1 MKKDRKSH
9 TKAIIETDK
18 RDELFSILKAAFD
31 SSYDGLC
38 LSDSAG
44 NILYTNESVQKTY
57 NLKDGNLAKQ
67 SVRNWIS
74 GGVIDSSVTLE
85 VIKQRKPVTI
95 IQHSKS
101 GTEMLVTGT
110 PIFNQDGKLIYIICN
125 SREITALSQMK
136 EELEET
142 KALNQRYSEELSK
155 IFLNKQN
162 KMNLVVKSKAMK
174 HILETALSVANFD
187 STVLISGESG
197 VGKSIIAKLIHE
209 NSIRK
214 TKPFIRVN
222 CGAIPE
228 SIVES
233 ELFGYDEG
241 AFTGAKQGGKQG
253 YFELA
258 NGGTLFL
265 DEIGELP
272 RNVQVKLLHF
282 IENRNIMRVGGVKTI
297 TIDARI
303 LAATKRDLKNMIKKN
318 KFREDLF
325 FRLNVVPIHILP
337 LRERREDILPL
348 IQYYLERY
356 NSQYN
361 RKMKISSNALKLL
374 CNYPYPGNVRELNN
388 LIERIFILS
397 KGSII
402 TKADLPPEIL
412 ENTQIPYSASGMGSD
427 PNQSLKT
434 LMEKYEAEIIRN
446 ALESVGTQEK
456 AAQRLKVSQAT
467 IARKAKKYDINYQNY
482 IVHNS
487 SV

>member
-1 MKKDRKSH
+1 M
-9 TKAIIETDK
+9 
-18 RDELFSILKAAFD
+18 
-31 SSYDGLC
+31 
-38 LSDSAG
+38 
-44 NILYTNESVQKTY
+44 
-57 NLKDGNLAKQ
+57 
-67 SVRNWIS
+67 
-74 GGVIDSSVTLE
+74 
-85 VIKQRKPVTI
+85 
-95 IQHSKS
+95 
-101 GTEMLVTGT
+101 
-110 PIFNQDGKLIYIICN
+110 
-125 SREITALSQMK
+125 
-136 EELEET
+136 
-142 KALNQRYSEELSK
+142 
-155 IFLNKQN
+155 
-162 KMNLVVKSKAMK
+162 
-174 HILETALSVANFD
+174 ALSVAKFD

-282 IENRNIMRVGGVKTI
+282 IENRKIMRVGGVKTI
-297 TIDARI
+297 AIDARI
-303 LAATKRDLKNMIKKN
+303 LAATNRDLKNMIKKN

-337 LRERREDILPL
+337 LKERREDIFPL
-348 IQYYLERY
+348 IQYYLEKY

-374 CNYPYPGNVRELNN
+374 GNYPYPGNVRELNN

-402 TKADLPPEIL
+402 TKADLPLEIL
-412 ENTQIPYSASGMGSD
+412 ENTQTPYSASGMGSD
-427 PNQSLKT
+427 PNQSLKK

-467 IARKAKKYDINYQNY
+467 IARKAKKYDINCQNL